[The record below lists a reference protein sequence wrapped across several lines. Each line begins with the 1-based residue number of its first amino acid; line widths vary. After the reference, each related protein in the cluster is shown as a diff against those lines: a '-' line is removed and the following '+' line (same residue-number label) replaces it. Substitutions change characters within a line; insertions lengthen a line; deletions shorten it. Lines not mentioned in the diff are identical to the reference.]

1 MQDAPVITL
10 SNITHSYGKKRAL
23 DDLSLNIPSGKMIGF
38 IGPDGVGKSTLFGL
52 IAGARKIQSGKVHV
66 LGEDISD
73 EQKRKALLP
82 RIAYMPQ
89 GLGKNLYMDLT
100 VFENLD
106 FFARLFGQGK
116 AEREAR
122 IKTLLKAT
130 GLDPFPD
137 RPAGKLSGG
146 MKQKLGLCCSLIH
159 DPDLLILDEPT
170 TGVDPLSRRQ
180 FWDLIRTIRIDRP
193 QMSVLIAT
201 AYMEEAEGFDWLA
214 AMDNGKILDIGTAEE
229 LKAKTESET
238 LEDAFI
244 ALVNNS
250 GQTDGGGQRE
260 KLVVPP
266 YEGKHGEKPAIVTR
280 NLTKTFGDFTAV
292 NNISVEIMPGEIFGF
307 LGSNGCGKT
316 TTMKMLTGLLPASE
330 GEALVFGK
338 TPDGDM
344 EFRKRVGYMSQ
355 AFSLYSELTVLQNLE
370 LHARLFHVPEDK
382 IKPRID
388 ELLQRFG
395 LEEHQHGLPDALPLG
410 VRQRLSLAVAV
421 VHEPEMLILDEPTSG
436 VDPVAR
442 DEFWKLLIDLS
453 RNKKTTIFIS
463 THFMN
468 EGMRCD
474 RITLMHAG
482 TILACDEPGKLIK
495 EKGKETLEEAFIAYM
510 EKASAEKGTVVDRG
524 ATKEIAKN
532 IKADNR
538 TGLSLAL
545 VQGVRRIAAY
555 AMREAKELSRDHVR
569 SAFAFF
575 GTMILMLVFGFGITF
590 DVENLTFAVLDQDQT
605 PESRLYIQ
613 GMEGSLYFTE
623 KPPLIDH
630 ADMDHR
636 LKSGDIS
643 LAIEIPPNFGKDLLR
658 QKSPEIAAW
667 IDGAMPFRAE
677 TIGGYV
683 QGLHAD
689 FIQTLYEDHYGER
702 ILLSSVSIEP
712 RYRYNQGFKSTVAM
726 VPSVI
731 ALMLLF
737 IPAILAALSVVRE
750 KELGSIT
757 NLYVT
762 PISKL
767 EFLLGKQIPYI
778 LITLINFLLMTLT
791 ALLIFDVPV
800 KGSFLALLTGTVLYA
815 GCTTGLGLFFS
826 AFTRTQIAALAV
838 TAIMTLLPAVQFSG
852 LMQPVSTLEGAGAF
866 IGSIYPT
873 TQYITITKGAFSKD
887 LGFDALWPSIR
898 ALLIS
903 WPVIVGAAIFFLK
916 KQEA

>member
-1 MQDAPVITL
+1 MQDGSVITL
-10 SNITHSYGKKRAL
+10 SNITHLYGKTRAL
-23 DDLSLNIPSGKMIGF
+23 NDISLDIPAGKMVGF

-52 IAGARKIQSGKVHV
+52 IAGARKIQSGAVRV
-66 LGEDISD
+66 LGHDIAD
-73 EQKRKALLP
+73 AENRKSLLP

-106 FFARLFGQGK
+106 FFARLFGQSK
-116 AEREAR
+116 TEREAR
-122 IKTLLKAT
+122 IKNLLKAT
-130 GLDPFPD
+130 GLASFPD
-137 RPAGKLSGG
+137 RPVGKLSGG
-146 MKQKLGLCCSLIH
+146 MKQKLGLCCALIH

-180 FWDLIRTIRIDRP
+180 FWDLIRSIRENRP
-193 QMSVLIAT
+193 HMSVIIAT

-214 AMDNGKILDIGTAEE
+214 AMDDGSILDTGTAEE
-229 LKAKTESET
+229 IKSRTNADT

-244 ALVNNS
+244 VLVN
-250 GQTDGGGQRE
+250 DGRE
-260 KLVVPP
+260 GKRERLVVPP
-266 YEGKHGEKPAIVTR
+266 YKDGHGKVPVIVTK
-280 NLTKTFGDFTAV
+280 NLTKKFGDFTAV
-292 NNISVEIMPGEIFGF
+292 NDVSVEIMPGEIFGF

-316 TTMKMLTGLLPASE
+316 TTMKMLTGLLPATE

-338 TPDGDM
+338 KPDGDM
-344 EFRKRVGYMSQ
+344 DFRKRVGYMSQ

-370 LHARLFHVPEDK
+370 LHAQLFHVPENR

-388 ELLQRFG
+388 ELLERFG
-395 LEEHQHGLPDALPLG
+395 LETHKDALPSSLPLG

-442 DEFWKLLIDLS
+442 DEFWRLLIDLS

-482 TILACDEPGKLIK
+482 NILACDNPDTLIK
-495 EKGKETLEEAFIAYM
+495 DKGKETLEDAFIAYM
-510 EKASAEKGTVVDRG
+510 EEANAEKNTAVDNA
-524 ATKEIAKN
+524 ATREIAEN
-532 IKADNR
+532 IEKSDGGTR
-538 TGLSLAL
+538 VSPTVTRS
-545 VQGVRRIAAY
+545 VRRIVAY
-555 AMREAKELSRDHVR
+555 AVREAKELSRDR
-569 SAFAFF
+569 IRESFAFF

-590 DVENLTFAVLDQDQT
+590 DVENLTFAVLDQDRT
-605 PESRLYIQ
+605 PESRLYTQ
-613 GMEGSLYFTE
+613 ALEGSLYFTE
-623 KPPLIDH
+623 KPPLVDH

-636 LKSGDIS
+636 LKSGQIT
-643 LAIEIPPNFGKDLLR
+643 LAVDIPPGFGKDLLR
-658 QKSPEIAAW
+658 RKSPEVAVW

-677 TIGGYV
+677 TAGGYM
-683 QGLHAD
+683 QSFHAS
-689 FIQTLYEDHYGER
+689 FIQGLYEDYYGEK
-702 ILLSSVSIEP
+702 IALSPVSIEP
-712 RYRYNQGFKSTVAM
+712 RFRYNQGFKSTVAI

-731 ALMLLF
+731 ALMLMF
-737 IPAILAALSVVRE
+737 IPSILAALSVVRE

-762 PISKL
+762 PISKF
-767 EFLLGKQIPYI
+767 EFLLGKQIPYVTVTI
-778 LITLINFLLMTLT
+778 CNFLLLVLT
-791 ALLIFDVPV
+791 AWLVFGVPV
-800 KGSFLALLTGTVLYA
+800 KGSFVALFVGALLYA

-826 AFTRTQIAALAV
+826 AFTKTQIAALAV

-852 LMQPVSTLEGAGAF
+852 LMQPVSTLEGVGAF
-866 IGSIYPT
+866 IGRIYPT
-873 TQYITITKGAFSKD
+873 THFITIAKGAFAKD
-887 LGFDALWPSIR
+887 LGFAELWPSMR

-903 WPVIVGAAIFFLK
+903 WPVILGAGIIFLK
-916 KQEA
+916 KQET

>member
-1 MQDAPVITL
+1 MQESSVITL
-10 SNITHSYGKKRAL
+10 SHVTHVYGKAQAL
-23 DDLSLNIPSGKMIGF
+23 DDVSLEIPAGKMIGF

-52 IAGARKIQSGKVHV
+52 VAGARKIQRGEIKV
-66 LGEDISD
+66 LGQDIGND
-73 EQKRKALLP
+73 KKRKDLLP

-180 FWDLIRTIRIDRP
+180 FWDLIRSIRKDRP

-214 AMDNGKILDIGTAEE
+214 AMNDGKILDTGTAEE
-229 LKAKTESET
+229 LKDRTGGGT
-238 LEDAFI
+238 LEEAFI
-244 ALVNNS
+244 ALVD
-250 GQTDGGGQRE
+250 DGEQVKHE
-260 KLVVPP
+260 KLVLPP
-266 YEGKHGEKPAIVTR
+266 YEDVHGEDPVIVTK
-280 NLTKTFGDFTAV
+280 NLTKKFGDFTAV
-292 NNISVEIMPGEIFGF
+292 NNVSVEIMPGEIFGF

-330 GEALVFGK
+330 GEAKIFGK
-338 TPDGDM
+338 TPSNDDM
-344 EFRKRVGYMSQ
+344 EFRHRVGYMSQ
-355 AFSLYSELTVLQNLE
+355 AFSLYSELTVWQNLE
-370 LHARLFHVPEDK
+370 LHARLFHVPDDT

-388 ELLQRFG
+388 ELLRRFG
-395 LEEHQHGLPDALPLG
+395 LETHKDTLPSSLPLG

-482 TILACDEPGKLIK
+482 NILACDAPDKLI
-495 EKGKETLEEAFIAYM
+495 EGKGKDTLEEAFIAYM
-510 EKASAEKGTVVDRG
+510 EEANAENGGKPDSSAAGDITASVADDKKTG
-524 ATKEIAKN
+524 A
-532 IKADNR
+532 
-538 TGLSLAL
+538 SLAL
-545 VQGVRRIAAY
+545 VQGGRRIAAY
-555 AMREAKELSRDHVR
+555 AMREAKELSRDR
-569 SAFAFF
+569 IREAFAFF

-590 DVENLTFAVLDQDQT
+590 DVDNITFAVLDQDKT
-605 PESRLYIQ
+605 PESRLYTQ
-613 GMEGSLYFTE
+613 ALEGSRYFTE
-623 KPPLIDH
+623 KAPLIDH

-636 LKSGDIS
+636 LKSGQIT
-643 LAIEIPPNFGKDLLR
+643 LALDIPPGFGKDLLR
-658 QKSPEIAAW
+658 QKSPEVAVW
-667 IDGAMPFRAE
+667 VDGAMPFRAE
-677 TIGGYV
+677 TAGGYM
-683 QGLHAD
+683 QGLHYD
-689 FIQTLYEDHYGER
+689 FIGRLYEDYYGEQVA
-702 ILLSSVSIEP
+702 LSPVSIEP
-712 RYRYNQGFKSTVAM
+712 RFLYNQGFKSAYAI

-737 IPAILAALSVVRE
+737 IPSILAALSVVRE

-762 PISKL
+762 PTSKF
-767 EFLLGKQIPYI
+767 EFLLGKQIPYVA
-778 LITLINFLLMTLT
+778 ITMMNFLLLILT
-791 ALLIFDVPV
+791 AWLVFGVPV
-800 KGSFLALLTGTVLYA
+800 KGSFIALFIGAFLYA
-815 GCTTGLGLFFS
+815 GCTTALGLFFS
-826 AFTRTQIAALAV
+826 AFTGTQIAALAV

-852 LMQPVSTLEGAGAF
+852 LMQPVSTLEGVGAF
-866 IGSIYPT
+866 IGRIYPT
-873 TQYITITKGAFSKD
+873 THFITVAKGAFAKD
-887 LGFDALWPSIR
+887 LDFSELWPSLR
-898 ALLIS
+898 ALLVS
-903 WPVIVGAAIFFLK
+903 WPIILAAGIFFLK